1 MVQLGPHHFLC
12 HANLLLGTCT
22 EAIADK
28 GSGKLRV
35 GQQWPRLALFIAS
48 KLSNPAMDVPEIPH
62 QPNVCNF
69 GKNFFKDHC
78 IIVLRTKSY
87 LRFYI

>member
-1 MVQLGPHHFLC
+1 MVLLGPHHFLC

-28 GSGKLRV
+28 GCGELRV

-48 KLSNPAMDVPEIPH
+48 KLSNLAGGGEERRGEEGGGDAA
-62 QPNVCNF
+62 
-69 GKNFFKDHC
+69 
-78 IIVLRTKSY
+78 
-87 LRFYI
+87 RFL